1 MAFGTCW
8 CRSDVNNLFIHSSRK
23 EFVGSIHDAN
33 AGVTRRI
40 GTTASGT
47 ETGETIGRLEIISLG
62 TFVVSPVSSTSC
74 LIQEDELKKKNPTM
88 VNGVCVSQVTAVCF
102 LE

>member
-1 MAFGTCW
+1 
-8 CRSDVNNLFIHSSRK
+8 VNNLFIHSSRK

-47 ETGETIGRLEIISLG
+47 ETGETIGRFEIISLG
-62 TFVVSPVSSTSC
+62 T
-74 LIQEDELKKKNPTM
+74 M
-88 VNGVCVSQVTAVCF
+88 ANGVCVSQVTAVCF
-102 LE
+102 LEVSFFVCPFTNGVEEELKPRSEQA